1 MKSFSLF
8 LLIFLGVITSNNS
21 YSQIWNEDTSGVNV
35 QLNAVICLNNNRAW
49 CCGNNGTVL
58 KIRPIFYFGG
68 SRWINVSGNG
78 IPSGINLIS
87 ITYPANDT
95 NIALTTGTI
104 SGTTYIYRTSN
115 AGANWQQVFQQVN
128 GHINAMWFTQ
138 NSTTNVVAQG
148 NPVGGRWSLFK
159 STNGGI
165 TWDST
170 GMYLP
175 QNGSETG
182 WNNSAYCYS
191 NYYWFGTNNSRIYY
205 STNSGINWSVQSTAP
220 EVNSLTIT
228 ANVGSSHVFTG
239 GSTIMKSTN
248 FGNNWSQIASL
259 GSGNFGGFGNW
270 GNFWWYVRSDNKIY
284 LSSNNGSAWSVQYTA
299 PSGVYTNL
307 FLTSYNMFMYAV
319 RSDGGISKYLI
330 MVGIHPI
337 SSEVPEK
344 FSLYQNYPNPFNP
357 QTKIKFDIPA
367 DGKRE
372 TSNVKLII
380 YDLLGRE
387 VTTLVNE
394 ELRPGT
400 YEADWDGSNYSSGVY
415 FYKIISNEFTETRKM
430 VLMK

>member
-1 MKSFSLF
+1 MKTFSIFVLLF
-8 LLIFLGVITSNNS
+8 LGAITSNIS
-21 YSQIWNEDTSGVNV
+21 YSQYWNEDTSGVNV
-35 QLNAVICLNNNRAW
+35 QLNSVVCFNTSRAW

-58 KIRPIFYFGG
+58 KIRPVYLTSGR
-68 SRWINVSGNG
+68 RWTNVSGNG
-78 IPSGINLIS
+78 IPSNVNLIS
-87 ITYPANDT
+87 ITCPMNDT
-95 NIALTTGTI
+95 SIALTTGTLA
-104 SGTTYIYRTSN
+104 GTSYIYRTSN
-115 AGANWQQVFQQVN
+115 AGASWQQVFQQVN
-128 GHINAMWFTQ
+128 GHINAIWFTQ
-138 NSTTNVVAQG
+138 NSATSVVVQG

-159 STNGGI
+159 SSNGGV

-182 WNNSAYCYS
+182 WSNSAYCY
-191 NYYWFGTNNSRIYY
+191 NYYYWFGTNNSRIYN
-205 STNSGINWSVQSTAP
+205 STNSGINWVVQSTAP

-228 ANVGSSHVFTG
+228 ANTGSGYVFSG
-239 GSTIMKSTN
+239 GSTFMKSTN
-248 FGNNWSQIASL
+248 FGNNWSQTASL
-259 GSGNFGGFGNW
+259 GTGNFGGFGNW
-270 GNFWWYVRSDNKIY
+270 GNYWWYVRSDNKIY
-284 LSSNNGSAWSVQYTA
+284 LTSNNGSSWSVQYTA

-307 FLTSYNMFMYAV
+307 FLTNLGMIMYAV

-330 MVGIHPI
+330 IVGIHPI

-357 QTKIKFDIPA
+357 QTKIKFDVPSNV
-367 DGKRE
+367 KRE

-394 ELRPGT
+394 ELKPGI

-415 FYKIISNEFTETRKM
+415 YYKIKTEGFIETKKM
-430 VLMK
+430 LMVK